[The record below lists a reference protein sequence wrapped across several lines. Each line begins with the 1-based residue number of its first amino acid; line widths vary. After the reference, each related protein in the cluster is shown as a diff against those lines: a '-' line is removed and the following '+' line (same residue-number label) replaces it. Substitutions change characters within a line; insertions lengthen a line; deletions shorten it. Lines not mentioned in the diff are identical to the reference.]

1 MCKYFEE
8 LFWSQLNK
16 ENVIQYEKQ
25 LSRLLKK
32 PFEYSG
38 TEAIKIS
45 SKKILLD
52 KYFALNKFGMIKP
65 DDVSKISE
73 NFIILKNDN
82 YMILREFVDFFHLEE
97 EKKVEDMSL
106 DEIYDSLVKV
116 IVTK

>member
-1 MCKYFEE
+1 
-8 LFWSQLNK
+8 
-16 ENVIQYEKQ
+16 
-25 LSRLLKK
+25 
-32 PFEYSG
+32 
-38 TEAIKIS
+38 
-45 SKKILLD
+45 
-52 KYFALNKFGMIKP
+52 MIKP